1 MNIVIYAEQTVD
13 SQKGGIE
20 RMSVV
25 LADMLF
31 RLGHQIYFICWKKT
45 SDVKLNYPLSYMPS
59 EIWNED
65 NDKFLEKFISENNIE
80 LLINQAA
87 ILPRDNFVSLL
98 FRRKSVPIVQ
108 VFHNSLYGMFS
119 TVSCLDK
126 ISQHLPIQ
134 DLLSTSFVRKIIL
147 RLFKIKY
154 GRYFRDLGQSN
165 DYMVL
170 LSDKYKSEYVDFC
183 QPKSLKNLY
192 VIPNPITFSIDTN
205 EYKKENIILFCGRMG
220 SQKRPLL
227 ALKIWEKVS
236 KQYPNWTM
244 IMLGDGEYLETIK
257 SYAAKHHIKN
267 IEILGKRNPVPY
279 YQEAS
284 ILCMTS
290 AYEGLPLVL
299 LEAFNYGCVPILYN
313 TFASASDIVT
323 DGIDGIIVDE
333 NSEDAFVSRL
343 QELMNNQA
351 KRENL
356 KKGRLNKLV
365 KYSPIEVSLLW
376 NNLLIKIKR
385 DA

>member
-154 GRYFRDLGQSN
+154 GRYFRELGQSN

-220 SQKRPLL
+220 NQKRPLL
-227 ALKIWEKVS
+227 AL
-236 KQYPNWTM
+236 
-244 IMLGDGEYLETIK
+244 
-257 SYAAKHHIKN
+257 
-267 IEILGKRNPVPY
+267 EILGKRNPVPY